1 MGEPAIPT
9 PWIPPLDEP
18 EPRVYL
24 PRNDSDYRMKRNVS
38 PVKRKVTSAVIVPG
52 EINVTVTNKITPSV
66 TPKPKKAKPRKMK
79 NPQTTRPSRTV
90 SFATSSCLET
100 KSSKW

>member
-1 MGEPAIPT
+1 VGEPAIPT

-38 PVKRKVTSAVIVPG
+38 PVRRKVTSAATVPG
-52 EINVTVTNKITPSV
+52 GINMIIINEITPSE
-66 TPKPKKAKPRKMK
+66 TPKFGRAKPRKK
-79 NPQTTRPSRTV
+79 
-90 SFATSSCLET
+90 
-100 KSSKW
+100 K